1 MHNYYSIM
9 NASPWFM
16 GFSPWWLIV
25 LAWTLVWKGLA
36 LYRAARREDK
46 VWFVALLII
55 NTVGILEI
63 LYLYV
68 FGKDKDKSLPAA
80 KTLAAPTKEVKK

>member
-1 MHNYYSIM
+1 MQNYFNTMYG
-9 NASPWFM
+9 AP
-16 GFSPWWLIV
+16 WLIIILV
-25 LAWTLVWKGLA
+25 WSLVWKGLA
-36 LYRAARREDK
+36 LYRAARREEK

-68 FGKDKDKSLPAA
+68 FGKDKSLPAA
-80 KTLAAPTKEVKK
+80 KPPVAPTV